1 MSVRRHAAALH
12 GETPMTSHPT
22 PHTPD
27 HLAAHAEEAAA
38 VLDAL
43 HTRAEG
49 LSAEE
54 AAQRLAQHGANRL
67 PQAPRKHPLLRFLA
81 HFHNVLI
88 YVLLAAAA
96 VTAALGHWID
106 TGVIL
111 AVVVANALIGFI
123 QEGKAEEAMA
133 AIKSMLAPHS
143 AVLRDG
149 RRQRLDAVDLVPGDI
164 VLLEAGDRV
173 PADLRLINAR
183 GLKCE
188 EAVLTGESV
197 PADKNTEPVSVD
209 APLGDRTSML
219 FSGTL
224 VAGGTGLGVVTA
236 TGSRTEIG
244 RISGM
249 LADVETLTTP
259 LLRQMDIFARWLTVF
274 ILIVAAAV
282 LTYGYFVDHLDF
294 VGVFMSVVG
303 LSVAAIPEGLP
314 AVLTITLA
322 IGVRTMAQRN
332 AIVRRLPAIETL
344 GAVSV
349 ICSDKTGTLT
359 RNEMMAADV
368 VIADQVYQIAGEGYA
383 PAGNILRNG
392 QTLAAGADP
401 LLTAFA
407 RAAYCCND
415 ARLHEQE
422 GQWRTEGDPMEGALL
437 ALAGKISGQGG

>member
-1 MSVRRHAAALH
+1 MPARRHAAALH

-27 HLAAHAEEAAA
+27 NLAAHAEETAA

-49 LSAEE
+49 LNAEE
-54 AAQRLAQHGANRL
+54 AAQRLVQHGPNRL

-123 QEGKAEEAMA
+123 QEGKAEEAMV

-149 RRQRLDAVDLVPGDI
+149 RRQSLDAADLVPGDI

-173 PADLRLINAR
+173 PADLRLINAH

-197 PADKNTEPVSVD
+197 PADKTTEPVSAD
-209 APLGDRTSML
+209 AALGDRTSML

-282 LTYGYFVDHLDF
+282 LTYGYFV
-294 VGVFMSVVG
+294 
-303 LSVAAIPEGLP
+303 
-314 AVLTITLA
+314 
-322 IGVRTMAQRN
+322 
-332 AIVRRLPAIETL
+332 
-344 GAVSV
+344 
-349 ICSDKTGTLT
+349 
-359 RNEMMAADV
+359 
-368 VIADQVYQIAGEGYA
+368 
-383 PAGNILRNG
+383 
-392 QTLAAGADP
+392 
-401 LLTAFA
+401 
-407 RAAYCCND
+407 
-415 ARLHEQE
+415 
-422 GQWRTEGDPMEGALL
+422 
-437 ALAGKISGQGG
+437 